1 MNKPLFSRTTTTLIP
16 DLTKCSEIFLVPS
29 SFLVA
34 ALGTA
39 DTYSHKAAVSAIG
52 LAVSLLWMICTL
64 EARRNDTDGKPTART
79 MARHHVLVWFPMLF
93 IVGWLVSLVV
103 HVAVVAASWA

>member
-1 MNKPLFSRTTTTLIP
+1 
-16 DLTKCSEIFLVPS
+16 VPS

-39 DTYSHKAAVSAIG
+39 DTYGHKAAVSAIG
-52 LAVSLLWMICTL
+52 LAVSLLWIICTL
-64 EARRNDTDGKPTART
+64 EARRSDADAKPTAGT
-79 MARHHVLVWFPMLF
+79 MARHNVLVWFPMLF

-103 HVAVVAASWA
+103 HVAVAGAAWS